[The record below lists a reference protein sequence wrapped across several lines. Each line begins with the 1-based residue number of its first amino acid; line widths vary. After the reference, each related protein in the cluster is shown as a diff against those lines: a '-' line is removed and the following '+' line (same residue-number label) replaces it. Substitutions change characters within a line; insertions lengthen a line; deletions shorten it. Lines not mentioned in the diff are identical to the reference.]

1 MKPSLLASTTL
12 LAALVWT
19 VAVVVDRGPF
29 DPAPAL
35 LVGIGLIATAT
46 VASVG
51 MIVVGGRWAHRL
63 GVGALGATLVVALV
77 REIDVLWVAG
87 IVTTALGFVAMFS
100 PTLTDTIRQLPS
112 ASGPPPR
119 AVAPALLLVAAP
131 VILGFAGQ
139 DATPWALVVIGLTA
153 PLVGFL
159 YSRVFPGG
167 LLAVRLLWPLLALA
181 LTPLLGWVAG
191 VVTAAL
197 ALTLALLAWH
207 PSVKASYHPP
217 REVGTTFPIPPELAP
232 KEILDAADIDDRGRR
247 K

>member
-1 MKPSLLASTTL
+1 MKPPLLASTTL
-12 LAALVWT
+12 LAAIVWT
-19 VAVVVDRGPF
+19 VAVVVDSEPF
-29 DPAPAL
+29 ATAPAL
-35 LVGIGLIATAT
+35 LIGIGLLVAAT

-63 GVGALGATLVVALV
+63 GLGALAATVVVALV
-77 REIDVLWVAG
+77 RDIDVLWLVG
-87 IVTTALGFVAMFS
+87 IAATALGLVAMFS
-100 PTLTDTIRQLPS
+100 ATLTDTIRQLPS

-119 AVAPALLLVAAP
+119 AVAPALLLVTTP
-131 VILGFAGQ
+131 VILGFVGY
-139 DATPWALVVIGLTA
+139 DATPWALLVVGLSA

-167 LLAVRLLWPLLALA
+167 LLAVRLLWPVLALA

-197 ALTLALLAWH
+197 ALTLATLAWD

-217 REVGTTFPIPPELAP
+217 REVGTTFPIPPEITP
-232 KEILDAADIDDRGRR
+232 EEVLDAAEIDDRGRR

>member
-1 MKPSLLASTTL
+1 MKPPLLASTTL

-19 VAVVVDRGPF
+19 VALVVDRDPLA
-29 DPAPAL
+29 PAPAL
-35 LVGIGLIATAT
+35 LVGVGLLATAT
-46 VASVG
+46 VASIG
-51 MIVVGGRWAHRL
+51 MIVVGGRWAHGL
-63 GVGALGATLVVALV
+63 GVGSLAATIAVALV
-77 REIDVLWVAG
+77 REIDVLWLAG
-87 IVTTALGFVAMFS
+87 IAATALGLVAMFTA
-100 PTLTDTIRQLPS
+100 TLTDTIRQLPS

-131 VILGFAGQ
+131 VIIGLVGQ
-139 DATPWALVVIGLTA
+139 DATPWALLVVGLTA

-167 LLAVRLLWPLLALA
+167 LLAVRLLWPVLALA
-181 LTPLLGWVAG
+181 LTPLLGWIAG
-191 VVTAAL
+191 IATAGL
-197 ALTLALLAWH
+197 ASTLAVLAWD

-232 KEILDAADIDDRGRR
+232 REVLDAAEIDDEGRP

>member
-1 MKPSLLASTTL
+1 MKPPLLASTTL

-19 VAVVVDRGPF
+19 VAVVVDSDPF

-35 LVGIGLIATAT
+35 LVGIGLLATAT

-63 GVGALGATLVVALV
+63 GVAALAATVVVALV
-77 REIDVLWVAG
+77 REIDVLWLTG
-87 IVTTALGFVAMFS
+87 IAATALGLVAMFS

-119 AVAPALLLVAAP
+119 AVAPALLLVATP
-131 VILGFAGQ
+131 LILGFLGQ
-139 DATPWALVVIGLTA
+139 DATPWALLVVGLTA
-153 PLVGFL
+153 PVVGFL

-167 LLAVRLLWPLLALA
+167 LLAVRLLWPLLAVA
-181 LTPLLGWVAG
+181 LTPMLGWITGVA
-191 VVTAAL
+191 TAGL
-197 ALTLALLAWH
+197 ALTLIVLAWD

-217 REVGTTFPIPPELAP
+217 REVGTTFPIPPELTP
-232 KEILDAADIDDRGRR
+232 KEVLDAAEIDDKGRR

>member
-1 MKPSLLASTTL
+1 MKPPLLASTTL

-19 VAVVVDRGPF
+19 VAVVVDREPF
-29 DPAPAL
+29 TPASAL
-35 LVGIGLIATAT
+35 LVGIGLLATAT
-46 VASVG
+46 VASIG

-63 GVGALGATLVVALV
+63 GVGALAATIVVALV
-77 REIDVLWVAG
+77 REIDVLWLAG
-87 IVTTALGFVAMFS
+87 IAATALGLVAMFS
-100 PTLTDTIRQLPS
+100 PTLTDTIRRLPS

-119 AVAPALLLVAAP
+119 AVAPALLLVATP
-131 VILGFAGQ
+131 VILGFVGR
-139 DATPWALVVIGLTA
+139 DATPWALLVVGLTA

-191 VVTAAL
+191 LVTAGL
-197 ALTLALLAWH
+197 AWTLAVLAWDR
-207 PSVKASYHPP
+207 SVKASYHPP

-232 KEILDAADIDDRGRR
+232 KEVLDAAEIDEKGRR

>member
-29 DPAPAL
+29 STAPAL
-35 LVGIGLIATAT
+35 LVGIGLLATAT
-46 VASVG
+46 VATVG
-51 MIVVGGRWAHRL
+51 MVVVGGRWAHRL
-63 GVGALGATLVVALV
+63 GVGSLAATIVVALV
-77 REIDVLWVAG
+77 REIDVLWLAG
-87 IVTTALGFVAMFS
+87 IGATALGLVAMFT

-119 AVAPALLLVAAP
+119 AVAPALLLVATP

-139 DATPWALVVIGLTA
+139 DATPWALLVVGLTA

-167 LLAVRLLWPLLALA
+167 LLAVRLLWPALALA

-191 VVTAAL
+191 VVTAGL
-197 ALTLALLAWH
+197 ALTLAVLAWH

-217 REVGTTFPIPPELAP
+217 REVGTTFPIPPELTP
-232 KEILDAADIDDRGRR
+232 EEVLDAAEIDDRGRP